1 MFIGVNADDAPYIL
15 ANGYQTPSS
24 KTYVSCSDTSE
35 ETVHKDCVLLANKHR
50 SWKHAYEFPWRN
62 PEAAWES
69 IEAEQ
74 LQP

>member
-1 MFIGVNADDAPYIL
+1 MSTQRDNSQCVN
-15 ANGYQTPSS
+15 SH
-24 KTYVSCSDTSE
+24 
-35 ETVHKDCVLLANKHR
+35 TVFQMTLYREPLGENKDCVLLANKHR